1 MGFEVGSISSSLRCK
16 MKRVSVLV
24 ALLGVASVASPAI
37 ADQVGSTECSGIRG
51 DNINT
56 RPIQKA
62 TLEPLQGGYKLR
74 FTEMKQGKPI
84 ETVWEL
90 DSKLIIESAK
100 TGTAPEGRWNLTS
113 YNRQP
118 PVTIEPGGNFKIS
131 MMVTSRSVCTFAG
144 KLQFLGDAQAQ
155 LFPGSA
161 APGKKSSKRSAAI
174 GKIAEGRYWVGAT
187 GMVIEVRGQKYQF
200 RDEESQTAW
209 KPISEL
215 TYIKDGVF
223 KAAQTYWCLSKRDLH
238 RSEVCT
244 EKGWVRK

>member
-1 MGFEVGSISSSLRCK
+1 
-16 MKRVSVLV
+16 MKRVSILV
-24 ALLGVASVASPAI
+24 TLVGFASFASPAI

-51 DNINT
+51 NNINT

-62 TLEPLQGGYKLR
+62 TIEPLQNGYKLR
-74 FTEMKQGKPI
+74 FTEIKQGKPI
-84 ETVWEL
+84 ETVWKL

-100 TGTAPEGRWNLTS
+100 TGMAPAGRWNLTS

-118 PVTIEPGGNFKIS
+118 PVTIEPDGNFKIG
-131 MMVTSRSVCTFAG
+131 MMVTSRSVCTFSG

-161 APGKKSSKRSAAI
+161 APVKKPPKASAAI

-187 GMVIEVRGQKYQF
+187 GMVIDVKGQKYQF
-200 RDEESQTAW
+200 RDEETQTAW

-223 KAAQTYWCLSKRDLH
+223 KAGQTYWCLSTVPHH
-238 RSEVCT
+238 RLAVCT